1 MTLGIIWWYHDLVP
15 SIAQPLPSMRT
26 MTWKML
32 WGIAELLLKILFY
45 FKKKIK
51 YIKCL
56 HQYHPR
62 LEEFSSLDYFTCKQ
76 SEFELHS
83 ITISILQLC
92 WANSRG
98 PPCRHWIIFHHNAF
112 NSYELV
118 LISPYNCQ
126 PLLLFYNT
134 TTVGGHLWPQAAQIL
149 WGTWSS
155 PAVFCWQGGATS
167 GAMSKEDQYVA
178 LLLSCPFSTSCL

>member
-1 MTLGIIWWYHDLVP
+1 
-15 SIAQPLPSMRT
+15 
-26 MTWKML
+26 ML

-62 LEEFSSLDYFTCKQ
+62 LEEFSSLDYFTWKQ

-83 ITISILQLC
+83 ITISILQPC

-98 PPCRHWIIFHHNAF
+98 PPCSCIELSSITMLSTLMSLYSFHLTTVSIYF
-112 NSYELV
+112 YFTILV
-118 LISPYNCQ
+118 LQVGIFDRKLPKFCEAPEVARQSFVGKEEQLQVPCPKRINML
-126 PLLLFYNT
+126 PFY
-134 TTVGGHLWPQAAQIL
+134 
-149 WGTWSS
+149 
-155 PAVFCWQGGATS
+155 
-167 GAMSKEDQYVA
+167 
-178 LLLSCPFSTSCL
+178 